1 MEATVS
7 TRPVQGAGDF
17 AWLLWFCAARAL
29 FSMSTPTY
37 SASLPL
43 LKQDWHMS
51 AQQAGLISSAYYFG
65 FLISLFAV
73 GFLSDRFGAK
83 RTYLSTSLVAAVS
96 ALVFAFLAHDFLSG
110 FVLFG
115 LTGLFGGGSYTPGMH
130 ILAERFPSLGRGRA
144 IGFYIAASSA
154 GYALSLALSSWM
166 LAVSGWRAAFILTCS
181 GPALGMVL
189 GAWVLRPVSN
199 FVPPPKPGL
208 HEQNM
213 LQAVVTNKPSM
224 LMILAYTFH
233 SWEVLG
239 LWAWSAFYLSYVFS
253 GGAATAAGASLA
265 AAVTALA
272 YVISVTGSI
281 SGGMLS
287 DRLGRTAVIGIM
299 STLSVLCSFSIGWL
313 AAAPALLVVALV
325 FVYQF
330 TAIADSPVLSTAQTE
345 LVTPRY
351 LGASLSLR
359 SVLGFGAGSISPW
372 VFGLLLDWG
381 RAGTGGTSTLGFGLA
396 FSALGLGGML
406 CPVFIVWLR
415 RLPESRRMAG
425 GLR

>member
-1 MEATVS
+1 MDATAS
-7 TRPVQGAGDF
+7 TRPVQGTGDF
-17 AWLLWFCAARAL
+17 AWLLWFCVARAL
-29 FSMSTPTY
+29 FSMSTTTY
-37 SASLPL
+37 AASLPL
-43 LKQDWHMS
+43 LKGDWRMS
-51 AQQAGLISSAYYFG
+51 AEQAGLISSAYYFG
-65 FLISLFAV
+65 FLVSLFAV
-73 GFLSDRFGAK
+73 GFLSDRYGAK
-83 RTYLSTSLVAAVS
+83 RTYLATSLVAAGS
-96 ALVFAFLAHDFLSG
+96 ALAFAFLAHDWASG

-115 LTGLFGGGSYTPGMH
+115 VTGLFSGGSYTPGMH
-130 ILAERFPSLGRGRA
+130 ILAERFASAGRGRA

-154 GYALSLALSSWM
+154 GYAASLALSSWM
-166 LAVSGWRAAFILTCS
+166 LAVSGWRAAFVLTCS
-181 GPALGMVL
+181 GPALGMGV
-189 GAWVLRPVSN
+189 GMWVLRRVPN
-199 FVPPPKPGL
+199 RVPPPTPGL
-208 HEQNM
+208 REENL

-239 LWAWSAFYLSYVFS
+239 LWAWSAFYLSTVFS

-272 YVISVTGSI
+272 YVLSVSGSI

-299 STLSVLCSFSIGWL
+299 STASVLCGFVIGWL
-313 AAAPALLVVALV
+313 AAAPALVVVALV

-345 LVTPRY
+345 LVSPRY

-359 SVLGFGAGSISPW
+359 SVLGFGAGAVSPW

-381 RAGTGGTSTLGFGLA
+381 RAGGGSATVGFGLA
-396 FSALGLGGML
+396 FSALAAGGLL
-406 CPVFIVWLR
+406 CPLFIVWLR
-415 RLPESRRMAG
+415 RLPEARRMAG